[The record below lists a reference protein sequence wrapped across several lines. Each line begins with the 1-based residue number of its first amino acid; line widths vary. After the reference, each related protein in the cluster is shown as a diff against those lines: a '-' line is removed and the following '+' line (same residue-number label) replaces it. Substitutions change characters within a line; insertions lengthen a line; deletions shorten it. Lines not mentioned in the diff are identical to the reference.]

1 MIVRKSQ
8 DKDARLKRIFMT
20 EEAATNHALVEAHMK
35 MMDERML
42 KGLTDKEVSEL
53 NRYLGVIMKN
63 LEQLCEEYDNRVQDS
78 RTLNKEREQAE

>member
-1 MIVRKSQ
+1 
-8 DKDARLKRIFMT
+8 
-20 EEAATNHALVEAHMK
+20 MK